1 MLDRSTPLEPKK
13 ILYFDHKIFCKPQR
27 FFYWQIWS
35 QTMNITQ
42 KIDEMIEERS
52 LLKHPFYQAWSDGK
66 LTKESLAGYSK
77 EYFQLVKEVPS
88 FMAPIIQQAP
98 ESVVKEL
105 VENQQEE
112 SDHIKPWIAF
122 AGELGIS
129 EEELLSYSG
138 LPKTRKAVSDL
149 NELMDTF
156 EGGACAM
163 YAFEKE
169 IPKISQT
176 KLDGLAEF
184 YGMTSDE
191 ATEYFKLHTEAD
203 IRHAA
208 SWRNILEKS
217 STDYDKLIE
226 IAEKSIS
233 AQNLLLD
240 SCFEEYC

>member
-1 MLDRSTPLEPKK
+1 
-13 ILYFDHKIFCKPQR
+13 
-27 FFYWQIWS
+27 
-35 QTMNITQ
+35 MNIIK

-88 FMAPIIQQAP
+88 FMAPIIQKAP

-138 LPKTRKAVSDL
+138 LPKTRQAVSDL

>member
-1 MLDRSTPLEPKK
+1 
-13 ILYFDHKIFCKPQR
+13 
-27 FFYWQIWS
+27 
-35 QTMNITQ
+35 MNIIK

-52 LLKHPFYQAWSDGK
+52 LLKHPFYQMWSDGK
-66 LTKESLAGYSK
+66 LSQESLAGYSK
-77 EYFQLVKEVPS
+77 EYFQLVKAVPS
-88 FMAPIIQQAP
+88 FMTPIIEQAP
-98 ESVVKEL
+98 DSVISEL
-105 VENQQEE
+105 IANQQEE
-112 SDHIKPWIAF
+112 SDHVKPWIVF

-129 EEELLSYSG
+129 EDELTSYTG
-138 LPKTRKAVSDL
+138 LTKTCKAISDL
-149 NELMDTF
+149 NELMNTY

-203 IRHAA
+203 IRHTA

-217 STDYDKLIE
+217 STDSNNLLE
-226 IAEKSIS
+226 IADKSIS

-240 SCFEEYC
+240 SCYEEYC

>member
-1 MLDRSTPLEPKK
+1 MSIIK
-13 ILYFDHKIFCKPQR
+13 
-27 FFYWQIWS
+27 
-35 QTMNITQ
+35 

-52 LLKHPFYQAWSDGK
+52 LLKHPFYQMWSDGK
-66 LTKESLAGYSK
+66 LTQESLAGYSK
-77 EYFQLVKEVPS
+77 EYFQLVKAVPN
-88 FMAPIIQQAP
+88 FMTPIIEKAP
-98 ESVVKEL
+98 NTVTSEL
-105 VENQQEE
+105 IENQQEE

-129 EEELLSYSG
+129 EDELISYSG
-138 LPKTRKAVSDL
+138 LPKTQKAVSIL
-149 NELMDTF
+149 NELMDSF

-184 YGMTSDE
+184 YGMTSNN

-208 SWRNILEKS
+208 SWRNILEKP
-217 STDYDKLIE
+217 STDSNNLIE
-226 IAEKSIS
+226 IADRSIS
-233 AQNLLLD
+233 AQNMLLD
-240 SCFEEYC
+240 SCYEEYC

>member
-1 MLDRSTPLEPKK
+1 
-13 ILYFDHKIFCKPQR
+13 
-27 FFYWQIWS
+27 
-35 QTMNITQ
+35 MNIIQ

-88 FMAPIIQQAP
+88 FMAPIIDKAP

-149 NELMDTF
+149 NELMNTF
-156 EGGACAM
+156 ESGACAM

-184 YGMTSDE
+184 YGMTSEE

-226 IAEKSIS
+226 VAEKSIS